1 MGQIS
6 LASLAHL
13 FAPVSFAVERS
24 SFYYTALRQIL
35 NNYCMSHFVSR
46 AHLTALWL

>member
-24 SFYYTALRQIL
+24 SFYYTALRQIR